1 MKIKDGL
8 LLCKVGDS
16 SVVMA
21 TGSTMHL
28 EGLTTVNE
36 TGEFIW
42 SLLQDD
48 TDEDAIVRAMCEEF
62 DVDAQ
67 TAREDVRAFLQ
78 MLQKAGFLI

>member
-8 LLCKVGDS
+8 LLCKVGEG

-28 EGLTTVNE
+28 HGLTTVNE

-42 SLLQDD
+42 SQLKTD
-48 TDEDAIVRAMCEEF
+48 TDEDALVRAMCAEF
-62 DVDAQ
+62 DVDEK
-67 TAREDVRAFLQ
+67 TAREDVRAFLLK
-78 MLQKAGFLI
+78 LQQAGFLD

>member
-1 MKIKDGL
+1 M
-8 LLCKVGDS
+8 LCKVGNE

-21 TGSTMHL
+21 AGSTMHL
-28 EGLTTVNE
+28 QGLTTLNE

-42 SLLQDD
+42 SQLADD
-48 TDEDAIVRAMCEEF
+48 TDADAIVQAMCSEF

-67 TAREDVRAFLQ
+67 TAREDVNAFLQ

>member
-1 MKIKDGL
+1 
-8 LLCKVGDS
+8 
-16 SVVMA
+16 MA
-21 TGSTMHL
+21 TGSTMHM

-42 SLLQDD
+42 TLLQSD
-48 TDEDAIVRAMCEEF
+48 TDEDAIVQAMCTEF

-78 MLQKAGFLI
+78 TLQKAGFLVSEHGTQRYSDLLVQTG